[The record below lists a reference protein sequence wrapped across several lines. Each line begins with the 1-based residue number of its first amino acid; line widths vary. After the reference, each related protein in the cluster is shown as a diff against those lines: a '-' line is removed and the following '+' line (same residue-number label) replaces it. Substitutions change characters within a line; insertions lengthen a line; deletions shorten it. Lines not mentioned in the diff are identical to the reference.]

1 MAGTRF
7 SFGQRKYEFV
17 LRAIIFVFHASI
29 HSPGDSSHPVN
40 ELVDETIKN
49 YPLAQMNQAKQRYTA
64 LSDEKEL
71 KFGWVR

>member
-17 LRAIIFVFHASI
+17 LRAIIFVFHLLV
-29 HSPGDSSHPVN
+29 HSPGDSSHPVS
-40 ELVDETIKN
+40 EPADENIEN
-49 YPLAQMNQAKQRYTA
+49 YPLAQMNRAKQRYTA

-71 KFGWVR
+71 EFGWGR